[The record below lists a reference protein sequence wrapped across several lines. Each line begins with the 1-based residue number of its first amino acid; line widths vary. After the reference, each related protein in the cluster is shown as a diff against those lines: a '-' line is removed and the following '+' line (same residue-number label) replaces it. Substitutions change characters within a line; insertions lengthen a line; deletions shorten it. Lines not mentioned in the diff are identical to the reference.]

1 MSEKS
6 ATNAAPIWLLKM
18 VKRSLANNDFYAN
31 NVAPDLVRNT
41 TLLSGLKPFSKNTF
55 LANRLLNSSQLSMIN
70 HLSCSIA
77 SCLRVCL
84 PKRYSWKRASD
95 HLVEWYSLLN
105 LAPHCL
111 HKNRCLPDFVLPF
124 LTTRSEPHLLHF
136 F

>member
-1 MSEKS
+1 MSKKS

-70 HLSCSIA
+70 HLKPLRNISIVIEPSSLTA
-77 SCLRVCL
+77 WL
-84 PKRYSWKRASD
+84 PAR
-95 HLVEWYSLLN
+95 L
-105 LAPHCL
+105 
-111 HKNRCLPDFVLPF
+111 
-124 LTTRSEPHLLHF
+124 
-136 F
+136 